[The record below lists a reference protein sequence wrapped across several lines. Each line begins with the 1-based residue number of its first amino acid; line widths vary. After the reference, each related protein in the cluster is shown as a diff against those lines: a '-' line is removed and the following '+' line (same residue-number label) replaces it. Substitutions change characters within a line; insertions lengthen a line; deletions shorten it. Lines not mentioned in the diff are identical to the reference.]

1 MNSVL
6 ESKKGFNFIFRS
18 DDGPFRELG
27 FGSFEDAIK
36 KMRSGG
42 KPVKVK
48 RVAPYIGYRPGYNI
62 IKQLIVN
69 SEGMGV
75 AWLVTASDE
84 NAANAIRN
92 KEIHPSD
99 LTHQMT

>member
-1 MNSVL
+1 
-6 ESKKGFNFIFRS
+6 
-18 DDGPFRELG
+18 
-27 FGSFEDAIK
+27 
-36 KMRSGG
+36 
-42 KPVKVK
+42 
-48 RVAPYIGYRPGYNI
+48 VAPYIGYRPGYNI